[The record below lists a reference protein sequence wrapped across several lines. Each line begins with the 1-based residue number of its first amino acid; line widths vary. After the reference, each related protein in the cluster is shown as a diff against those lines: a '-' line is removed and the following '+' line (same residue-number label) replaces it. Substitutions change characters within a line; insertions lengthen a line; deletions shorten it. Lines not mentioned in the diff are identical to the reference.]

1 MYIIPFSRLK
11 KCGNKAGK
19 KREKKTIVRVI
30 KESRNK
36 AGIKKGSEPE
46 SPNPE
51 PESPKS
57 RFTIIHD
64 LAMSIYLALMMPD

>member
-19 KREKKTIVRVI
+19 MREKKTIVRVI

-36 AGIKKGSEPE
+36 AGIKKGFEPE

-51 PESPKS
+51 PRTRKPEVP
-57 RFTIIHD
+57 
-64 LAMSIYLALMMPD
+64 IYHNS